1 MAALH
6 EVVKQDRVKLQ
17 NCAKSALIK
26 QNCDINARKKG
37 EETAWCGRRC
47 YRHIFSTFFPSMRA
61 KTHLK
66 QKKTRERERFPCR
79 TAREK
84 KIIIPPKKFPNLLT
98 DKSNMKP

>member
-1 MAALH
+1 
-6 EVVKQDRVKLQ
+6 
-17 NCAKSALIK
+17 
-26 QNCDINARKKG
+26 
-37 EETAWCGRRC
+37 
-47 YRHIFSTFFPSMRA
+47 MRA